1 VIFKTMVGLKSNKDP
16 YQIQM
21 AVDKLVEVCV
31 ALLIYIS
38 QKKKK
43 KKKKALLIYHSFQI
57 FLAN

>member
-31 ALLIYIS
+31 ALLIYLS
-38 QKKKK
+38 PKKKK
-43 KKKKALLIYHSFQI
+43 KKKGVTHFALFSNI
-57 FLAN
+57 FR

>member
-21 AVDKLVEVCV
+21 AVDNLVEVC
-31 ALLIYIS
+31 LPLHNKIQ

-43 KKKKALLIYHSFQI
+43 KKKGITHLSFFSNI
-57 FLAN
+57 FS

>member
-31 ALLIYIS
+31 ALLIYLS
-38 QKKKK
+38 PKKKK
-43 KKKKALLIYHSFQI
+43 KKKRH
-57 FLAN
+57 

>member
-21 AVDKLVEVCV
+21 AVDKLVVVC
-31 ALLIYIS
+31 LELIIYLS
-38 QKKKK
+38 PKKK